1 MNVIFN
7 VPASRTLTS
16 IKFCLFEFFA
26 VAVAQIIPN
35 EVPVLGRSSYALTCK
50 VFVTDNL
57 CPKITYQWTKN
68 NGTVVQLDIRS
79 NTLSIISPLRL
90 SDASVYTCYVTVSSL
105 SLNSSITV
113 MASHDVRFQSE

>member
-7 VPASRTLTS
+7 VPASRTLIS

-50 VFVTDNL
+50 IFVIDNL

-90 SDASVYTCYVTVSSL
+90 SDASVYTCYATVSSL

-113 MASHDVRFQSE
+113 MVSHDVRFQSE